1 MSLVRPWSRAAPLVE
16 IATIDTSRR
25 KTFLLDEQGG
35 LLAEVD
41 DDAVSGTTPVAGG
54 TRFRE
59 IEIELAEQTPDAFL
73 DDVVRTFR
81 TAGAEPT
88 RAESKIARVLGSA
101 AAEPPDVPDGL
112 SLGSK
117 ASVEDL
123 VRAAFVRCLQQ
134 LLAFDPVIRL
144 SDDDEAV
151 HKARVATRRLRSDL
165 RTLRPMLDR
174 DWSEP
179 LRAELKWLGSVLGEV
194 RDADVLLAALA
205 REGAQLPDEHRDAV
219 EQLRGRLRT
228 ARSRDRDALL
238 RALDSDRYAHLL
250 DRLVEAAASPSLRD
264 EGERDRRA
272 ADVVQRL
279 AAKPRKRFRKHMRG
293 VDGQPSDADLHEGR
307 KRAKQ
312 VRYAYEL
319 VAPIAGKKAT
329 KEASA
334 IRGRPGG
341 ARGSPGRSRCR
352 SVARGRG
359 ARFRIRRGGVRRG

>member
-1 MSLVRPWSRAAPLVE
+1 M
-16 IATIDTSRR
+16 TGTS
-25 KTFLLDEQGG
+25 
-35 LLAEVD
+35 
-41 DDAVSGTTPVAGG
+41 PVAGR

-73 DDVVRTFR
+73 DEVVRTFR
-81 TAGAEPT
+81 KAGAEPT
-88 RAESKIARVLGSA
+88 RAESKIARVLGAA

-117 ASVEDL
+117 ATVEAL
-123 VRAAFVRCLQQ
+123 VRSAFVRCLQQ

-144 SDDDEAV
+144 SDDVEAV

-165 RTLRPMLDR
+165 RTLRPVLDR

-179 LRAELKWLGSVLGEV
+179 LRGELKWLGSVLGEV
-194 RDADVLLAALA
+194 RDADVLLAALE

-219 EQLRGRLRT
+219 AQLAAPAANGTITGSRRAAACARLQ
-228 ARSRDRDALL
+228 SL
-238 RALDSDRYAHLL
+238 RATVGSTR
-250 DRLVEAAASPSLRD
+250 RGCRVPSLRD
-264 EGERDRRA
+264 ETDRDRRA
-272 ADVVQRL
+272 AGVVKRL

-329 KEASA
+329 NAAARFEGVQEVLGDHQDAVVARAWLADAARMPSRTRRRSPRVSSPACSSPTKTRLAS
-334 IRGRPGG
+334 G
-341 ARGSPGRSRCR
+341 GSPPAHT
-352 SVARGRG
+352 V
-359 ARFRIRRGGVRRG
+359 